1 MPFDLQ
7 LTEPSPL
14 SPLSLIVNLLIG
26 AVLSLLLG
34 WHFVKFGRTMSN
46 RAAFAHMLPFIAL
59 TTILVISVVKSSLAL
74 SLGLVGALSIVRFR
88 TPIKEPEELAY
99 IFMAIA
105 IGLGLG
111 ADQRV
116 PVIVAAVFIL
126 AVMAVRSVT
135 SARRRKPN
143 LYLNV
148 ECSTNDDGGAR
159 FERLTSLVAS
169 KANTTDVRRVDLR
182 DGLLQATYY
191 VDCKDEGQLMGL
203 VQGLKQDMPDAAISF
218 VDQNNFRGV

>member
-14 SPLSLIVNLLIG
+14 SPVTLIANLLIG
-26 AVLSLLLG
+26 AALSLLLG

-116 PVIVAAVFIL
+116 PVITASVLIL
-126 AVMAVRSVT
+126 AVMAIRSAM
-135 SARRRKPN
+135 SSRKRKPN

-148 ECSTNDDGGAR
+148 ECCANGDGGER
-159 FERLTSLVAS
+159 FRRLTSLVAS
-169 KANTTDVRRVDLR
+169 KVNTTDVRRVDLR
-182 DGLLQATYY
+182 DGLMQATYY
-191 VDCKDEGQLMGL
+191 VDCADEGQLMEL
-203 VQGLKQDMPDAAISF
+203 IQCLKQDMPDAAISF
-218 VDQNNFRGV
+218 VDQNNL

>member
-14 SPLSLIVNLLIG
+14 SPLSLIVNLLVG
-26 AVLSLLLG
+26 AVLSLVLG

-46 RAAFAHMLPFIAL
+46 RAAFARMLPFIAL

-116 PVIVAAVFIL
+116 PVIVATVFIL
-126 AVMAVRSVT
+126 AVMAVRSAT

-148 ECSTNDDGGAR
+148 ECSTNGDGGER

-169 KANTTDVRRVDLR
+169 KVNTTDIRRVDLR
-182 DGLLQATYY
+182 DDLMQATYY
-191 VDCKDEGQLMGL
+191 VDCADEGQLTEL
-203 VQGLKQDMPDAAISF
+203 IQGLKQDKPDAAISF
-218 VDQNNFRGV
+218 VDQNNL

>member
-14 SPLSLIVNLLIG
+14 SPLTLAANLLIG
-26 AVLSLLLG
+26 AVVSFVLG
-34 WHFVKFGRTMSN
+34 WHFVRFGRTMSN

-116 PVIVAAVFIL
+116 PVVTASVLIL
-126 AVMAVRSVT
+126 AVMAIRSAM
-135 SARRRKPN
+135 SSRKRKPN
-143 LYLNV
+143 LYLSV
-148 ECSTNDDGGAR
+148 ECCANGDGGER
-159 FERLTSLVAS
+159 FRRLTSLVAS
-169 KANTTDVRRVDLR
+169 KVDTTDVRRVDLR
-182 DGLLQATYY
+182 DGLMQATYY
-191 VDCKDEGQLMGL
+191 VDCADEGQLMEL
-203 VQGLKQDMPDAAISF
+203 IQGLKQDMPDAAISF
-218 VDQNNFRGV
+218 VDQNNL

>member
-14 SPLSLIVNLLIG
+14 SPLTLAANLLIG
-26 AVLSLLLG
+26 AVLSFVLG
-34 WHFVKFGRTMSN
+34 WHFVRFGRTMSN
-46 RAAFAHMLPFIAL
+46 RAVFAHMLPFIAL

-116 PVIVAAVFIL
+116 PVVTASVLIL
-126 AVMAVRSVT
+126 AVMAIRST
-135 SARRRKPN
+135 MSSRKRKPN

-148 ECSTNDDGGAR
+148 ECSANGDGGER
-159 FERLTSLVAS
+159 FRRLTSLVAS
-169 KANTTDVRRVDLR
+169 KVHTTDIRRVDLR
-182 DGLLQATYY
+182 DGLMQATYY
-191 VDCKDEGQLMGL
+191 VDCTDEGQLTEL
-203 VQGLKQDMPDAAISF
+203 IQSLKQDMPDAAISF
-218 VDQNNFRGV
+218 VDQNNL